1 MGSNQN
7 FLDANYSS
15 ANIPGMTN
23 PDDFFRG
30 NINNFN
36 SKYDNFNSQDSPS
49 DEFQGNWDIIN
60 SLTRKN
66 DSFQNIDDL
75 INGVGN
81 PSRTGSNNV
90 YNPPANGVQGVNTNV
105 SNGNNNNNDFDENMG
120 LDDLDEQFVNNL
132 LGGPTTEEPQ
142 SKNAINLLD
151 DIIDSKASPT
161 NYPMENRIDS
171 ISSNTDAF
179 SNPSYQSP
187 VPISSR
193 SAATKVLK
201 NEAFSPQSLGFSTA
215 FGSNLGKTISNQLG
229 RSYGSQLGTSLN
241 NLVSPSSTYDGFDS
255 EYGSYNDEG
264 FKSPMNSPSLKSFG
278 SPSAVGG
285 TPHFNPKH
293 ALSKESKLSRRRELH
308 NAVER
313 RRRDLIKEKIK
324 ELGSLIPPT
333 MLYDPAKQKSSNKEI
348 KANKNMILQK
358 SVEYISYL
366 QKILEAQ
373 DTRLSELQEKI
384 EGFDLNDPILRQDY
398 DMSRQSSSQ
407 PKMISNDHFDLIK
420 QTNNISIN
428 GEENPGLSALNP
440 PDAFYDDARESPQQR
455 TQDNREFT
463 DLRSSLAVFSENV
476 NINSENS
483 KLRFMDFSNDQ
494 IEPVDFNKLP
504 QQTNKLDDESFNNL
518 INFDVQPTS
527 QTQNK
532 NYQYPTRIYNDTN
545 DEFKLDDEESKSFNT
560 TPDLNKLLDE
570 PTAKFDSDADFLDH
584 LLSVK
589 PQ

>member
-1 MGSNQN
+1 MGSKQN

-49 DEFQGNWDIIN
+49 DEFQGSWDIIN

-278 SPSAVGG
+278 SPSAVG
-285 TPHFNPKH
+285 
-293 ALSKESKLSRRRELH
+293 
-308 NAVER
+308 
-313 RRRDLIKEKIK
+313 
-324 ELGSLIPPT
+324 
-333 MLYDPAKQKSSNKEI
+333 
-348 KANKNMILQK
+348 
-358 SVEYISYL
+358 
-366 QKILEAQ
+366 
-373 DTRLSELQEKI
+373 
-384 EGFDLNDPILRQDY
+384 
-398 DMSRQSSSQ
+398 
-407 PKMISNDHFDLIK
+407 
-420 QTNNISIN
+420 
-428 GEENPGLSALNP
+428 
-440 PDAFYDDARESPQQR
+440 
-455 TQDNREFT
+455 
-463 DLRSSLAVFSENV
+463 
-476 NINSENS
+476 
-483 KLRFMDFSNDQ
+483 
-494 IEPVDFNKLP
+494 
-504 QQTNKLDDESFNNL
+504 
-518 INFDVQPTS
+518 
-527 QTQNK
+527 
-532 NYQYPTRIYNDTN
+532 
-545 DEFKLDDEESKSFNT
+545 
-560 TPDLNKLLDE
+560 
-570 PTAKFDSDADFLDH
+570 
-584 LLSVK
+584 
-589 PQ
+589 